1 MTRAF
6 ALRAF
11 AFLFAF
17 LALAAMLVDASPARA
32 QSNDFSDFF
41 GRNNSPYRGGPTYR
55 GSPGYYSGNSG
66 YYGGNSDYYRGG
78 GGSVLGTGVGYSYYG
93 GGGSYYGGGS
103 PISREVVSAPG
114 SFAPGTIYI
123 NTAERR
129 LYLMLG
135 NGQALR
141 YGIGVGRDGFRWSG
155 THRVSA
161 KREWPSWTP
170 PREMLARRPDLPH
183 YMPGGIENPLGA
195 RALYLGSTLYRIH
208 GSNEPQTIGTAVSS
222 GCFRMTNEDVV
233 DLYSRVRVG
242 TVVVVQN

>member
-11 AFLFAF
+11 AFLFALSGF
-17 LALAAMLVDASPARA
+17 AMMLLVDASPARA
-32 QSNDFSDFF
+32 QGNDFFDYF
-41 GRNNSPYRGGPTYR
+41 GRNNSPYRGGYYR
-55 GSPGYYSGNSG
+55 QDPGYGSSPE
-66 YYGGNSDYYRGG
+66 YYRGG
-78 GGSVLGTGVGYSYYG
+78 GGYYG
-93 GGGSYYGGGS
+93 GGGGPLFGGGRDGYYSGGAS
-103 PISREVVSAPG
+103 PIPRAVVDAPG
-114 SFAPGTIYI
+114 RFAPGTIYI

-129 LYLMLG
+129 LYLILP
-135 NGQALR
+135 NGEALR

-155 THRVSA
+155 THHISA
-161 KREWPSWTP
+161 KKEWPGWTP

-208 GSNEPQTIGTAVSS
+208 GSNEPETIGQAVSS

-233 DLYSRVRVG
+233 DLYNRVPVG
-242 TVVVVQN
+242 ALVIVQN

>member
-1 MTRAF
+1 MKRAF

-11 AFLFAF
+11 ANLFAF
-17 LALAAMLVDASPARA
+17 LALAVMLVDASPARA

-41 GRNNSPYRGGPTYR
+41 GRSNSPYRGGPTYR
-55 GSPGYYSGNSG
+55 SGPGYYSGNSG
-66 YYGGNSDYYRGG
+66 YYQGG
-78 GGSVLGTGVGYSYYG
+78 GGSIFGGGGGYYYG
-93 GGGSYYGGGS
+93 GGGSYYGGS
-103 PISREVVSAPG
+103 PIPREVVSAPG
-114 SFAPGTIYI
+114 TFAPGTIYI

-161 KREWPSWTP
+161 KKEWPSWTP

-183 YMPGGIENPLGA
+183 YMPGGVENPLGA

-233 DLYSRVRVG
+233 DLYNRVRVG
-242 TVVVVQN
+242 AVVVVQN

>member
-17 LALAAMLVDASPARA
+17 LALAVMLVDASPARA
-32 QSNDFSDFF
+32 QSNDYFF
-41 GRNNSPYRGGPTYR
+41 GRSNSGYRGGPTYR
-55 GSPGYYSGNSG
+55 SGPGYYSGNSG

-78 GGSVLGTGVGYSYYG
+78 GGSFFG
-93 GGGSYYGGGS
+93 GGGGYYYGGGS
-103 PISREVVSAPG
+103 PIQREVVSAPG

-183 YMPGGIENPLGA
+183 YMPGGVENPLGA
-195 RALYLGSTLYRIH
+195 LALYLGSTLYRIH

-233 DLYSRVRVG
+233 DLYNRVRIG
-242 TVVVVQN
+242 AVVVVQN